1 MSEHVLLVH
10 GDLLTKER
18 LDTIIKSRRIE
29 DTPKCCFQ
37 HVVFVPGLFHFKM
50 ACADALWHTWI
61 QPQAGRTDVNSLWQ
75 HVGILRPHESG
86 KFASKPGFRWM
97 HHDVLHHDLWASI
110 LDCWLVEAQTRNSTW
125 DSLEVFAK
133 CAPSWELIVEMSE
146 SIINKFV
153 ANTTTLMNLRQRP
166 RQERDQRFE
175 NQVLRNRNELL
186 YVDLCHAMN
195 SGDIGQV
202 EASFLSWI
210 YIFKAT
216 KKHKYAYHTA
226 RFMVQMRYI
235 YPEDL
240 QQLIRLNWLCNLTG
254 KAFKFR
260 PVDWLVERNNLYTK
274 VIFAGKGSNR
284 TIQHIINE
292 SPLIEL
298 YRECHVMI
306 ENGFHLKQRT
316 IKHAPPNMTK
326 TLQKLCDEIRR
337 HSPHIFMARRHA
349 DCQVE
354 DEIGV
359 GMIMLV
365 QDKEALM
372 DCDGEVDVVGVEDV
386 IDY

>member
-18 LDTIIKSRRIE
+18 LDMIIKSRRIE
-29 DTPKCCFQ
+29 DTPKCRFQ
-37 HVVFVPGLFHFKM
+37 HIVFVPGLFHFKM
-50 ACADALWHTWI
+50 VCADALWHTWI
-61 QPQAGRTDVNSLWQ
+61 QPQAGRMDVNSLWQ
-75 HVGILRPHESG
+75 HVGVLRPRETG
-86 KFASKPGFRWM
+86 KFASKPGFRRM
-97 HHDVLHHDLWASI
+97 HDVLHHDLWASI

-146 SIINKFV
+146 SIVNKFV

-166 RQERDQRFE
+166 RQERDQQFE
-175 NQVLRNRNELL
+175 NQVLCNRDELL

-195 SGDIGQV
+195 SGDIRRV

-226 RFMVQMRYI
+226 HFMVQMRYV

-240 QQLIRLNWLCNLTG
+240 QQLIRLNWLCNPAG
-254 KAFKFR
+254 RAFKFR
-260 PVDWLVERNNLYTK
+260 PMDWLVERNNLYTK
-274 VIFAGKGSNR
+274 
-284 TIQHIINE
+284 
-292 SPLIEL
+292 
-298 YRECHVMI
+298 ECHVMI

-326 TLQKLCDEIRR
+326 TLQKLCDELRR
-337 HSPHIFMARRHA
+337 HSPHIFTAGRHA
-349 DCQVE
+349 DRQVE
-354 DEIGV
+354 DEIGT
-359 GMIMLV
+359 GMTMLV
-365 QDKEALM
+365 ADRTMDIPLWPDCLHLEHTVTLRGFLGIFAEWADGLSDLM
-372 DCDGEVDVVGVEDV
+372 LLRSDTNWT
-386 IDY
+386 Y